1 MRYLILQLARA
12 AATAALLAAPLL
24 AGAQEITPN
33 YALTRPAWPAA
44 ADPDLLPRS
53 ALMSLGK
60 LELSTSASA
69 VGAGLSL
76 QAGQQWFARVG
87 VGRSLD
93 SDVVSVG
100 GGYRFRDG
108 QALSMHVTRQLGQE
122 RLGLA
127 VRYDWTRSYL
137 RLSYEAPT
145 RPIGGADTLRFSAG
159 VRF

>member
-1 MRYLILQLARA
+1 MRYLILHLARV
-12 AATAALLAAPLL
+12 LLAAGLL
-24 AGAQEITPN
+24 VAPWAGMAQDIAPN

-44 ADPDLLPRS
+44 ADPDLLPHS
-53 ALMSLGK
+53 PMLSFGK
-60 LELSTSASA
+60 LELSAASSAT
-69 VGAGLSL
+69 GAGLSL

-93 SDVVSVG
+93 SDLVTLG

-137 RLSYEAPT
+137 RLSYEAP
-145 RPIGGADTLRFSAG
+145 RSIGGADMLRFSAG
-159 VRF
+159 MRF